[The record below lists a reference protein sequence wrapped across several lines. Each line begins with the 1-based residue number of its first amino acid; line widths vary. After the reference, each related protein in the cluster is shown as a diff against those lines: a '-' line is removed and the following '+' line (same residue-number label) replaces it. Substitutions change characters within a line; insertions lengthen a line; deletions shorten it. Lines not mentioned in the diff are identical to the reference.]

1 VDVRSGA
8 CVLASAGHDAPLLLR
23 ADGRHEVLPVQPG
36 PPLGFEVGDAF
47 PLWSGQLPAGA
58 TLLAWTDG
66 ITEAFDGGNVAFGAE
81 RIPGA
86 LRPGATARE
95 QCEALIADVHAFTDP
110 APQSDDITVLAIR
123 RRLDSAPASPEAP
136 PSQETAHADAPVH
149 PA

>member
-1 VDVRSGA
+1 
-8 CVLASAGHDAPLLLR
+8 VLASAGHDAPLLLR

>member
-1 VDVRSGA
+1 
-8 CVLASAGHDAPLLLR
+8 
-23 ADGRHEVLPVQPG
+23 VQPG

-66 ITEAFDGGNVAFGAE
+66 ITEAFDSGNVAFGAE
-81 RIPGA
+81 RIPQA

-95 QCEALIADVHAFTDP
+95 QCEGLIARVHAFTDP
-110 APQSDDITVLAIR
+110 APQSDDITALAIR
-123 RRLDSAPASPEAP
+123 RRLDSAGASPEAP
-136 PSQETAHADAPVH
+136 PTQENAYADATVH